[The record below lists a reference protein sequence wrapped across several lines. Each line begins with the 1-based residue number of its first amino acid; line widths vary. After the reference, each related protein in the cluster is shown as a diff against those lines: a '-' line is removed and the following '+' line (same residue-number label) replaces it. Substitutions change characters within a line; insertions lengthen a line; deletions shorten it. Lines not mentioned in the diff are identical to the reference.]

1 MKTDLKRLETN
12 IRLRLKNNYTSVR
25 KAFLDL
31 DQDRDGY
38 I

>member
-1 MKTDLKRLETN
+1 MMTELKLLENN

-31 DQDRDGY
+31 DQNRDGY